1 MPGRNVSVPRVGES
15 PAALECKLLKVL
27 QLEALDGH
35 PVKNWIA
42 FGQVV
47 GVHIRRE
54 YLKDG
59 LFDLNAAQPILRAG
73 YRGDYAG
80 MGGMFEMIRPDA

>member
-1 MPGRNVSVPRVGES
+1 
-15 PAALECKLLKVL
+15 
-27 QLEALDGH
+27 
-35 PVKNWIA
+35 VKNWIA

-80 MGGMFEMIRPDA
+80 MGEMFEMIRPDA